1 MTMDPATVRRMP
13 MTCWTEA
20 RSPSRGTAKTMMATG
35 VMVLMMEAMDEA
47 DMLTPT
53 ICNAMEPQ

>member
-1 MTMDPATVRRMP
+1 
-13 MTCWTEA
+13 
-20 RSPSRGTAKTMMATG
+20 MATG

-47 DMLTPT
+47 DRLTPT